1 MTLQTMVSHINHI
14 DGSLPT
20 VSMLPTTS
28 AI

>member
-1 MTLQTMVSHINHI
+1 MVSRINHI
-14 DGSLPT
+14 DSSVPT